1 MKKPQEGKINFLG
14 RTKILI
20 QNRILYPRKLFKK
33 KQLRVKNILKIG
45 NKNEGITGE
54 KRCMKTIATLGLQ
67 WWEGD
72 PDQYSLASHACICQ
86 SKVPKFQQCQKA
98 LNADPAKACHDPKL
112 WSLQQDRWYTNT

>member
-1 MKKPQEGKINFLG
+1 MMKKPQEGKINFLG

-45 NKNEGITGE
+45 NKNEGIAGE
-54 KRCMKTIATLGLQ
+54 KRFMKTIATLGLQ

-72 PDQYSLASHACICQ
+72 PDQYS
-86 SKVPKFQQCQKA
+86 
-98 LNADPAKACHDPKL
+98 
-112 WSLQQDRWYTNT
+112 

>member
-1 MKKPQEGKINFLG
+1 MMKKLQEGKINFLG

-45 NKNEGITGE
+45 NKNEGIAGE
-54 KRCMKTIATLGLQ
+54 KKIMKTIATLGLQ

-72 PDQYSLASHACICQ
+72 PDQYS
-86 SKVPKFQQCQKA
+86 
-98 LNADPAKACHDPKL
+98 
-112 WSLQQDRWYTNT
+112 

>member
-1 MKKPQEGKINFLG
+1 MMKKPQEGKINFLG

-45 NKNEGITGE
+45 NKNEGIAGE
-54 KRCMKTIATLGLQ
+54 KKIMKTIATLGLQ

-72 PDQYSLASHACICQ
+72 PDQYS
-86 SKVPKFQQCQKA
+86 
-98 LNADPAKACHDPKL
+98 
-112 WSLQQDRWYTNT
+112 

>member
-1 MKKPQEGKINFLG
+1 MQEGKINFLG

-45 NKNEGITGE
+45 NKNEGIAGE
-54 KRCMKTIATLGLQ
+54 KRFMKTIATLGLQ

-72 PDQYSLASHACICQ
+72 PDQYS
-86 SKVPKFQQCQKA
+86 
-98 LNADPAKACHDPKL
+98 
-112 WSLQQDRWYTNT
+112 